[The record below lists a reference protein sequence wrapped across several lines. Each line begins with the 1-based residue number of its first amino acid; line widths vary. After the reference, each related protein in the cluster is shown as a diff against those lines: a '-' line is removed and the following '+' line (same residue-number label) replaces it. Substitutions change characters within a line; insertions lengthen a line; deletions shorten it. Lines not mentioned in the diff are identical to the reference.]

1 MTDPQDFMDDLYLGL
16 LKQGWTLNDID
27 TMDISYYLHLV
38 KKAQETETAYI
49 DEVL

>member
-1 MTDPQDFMDDLYLGL
+1 MDDLYLGL

-27 TMDISYYLHLV
+27 TMDIGYYLHLL
-38 KKAQETETAYI
+38 KKAQEAETAYI

>member
-1 MTDPQDFMDDLYLGL
+1 MDDLYLGL
-16 LKQGWTLNDID
+16 LRQGWTLNDID
-27 TMDISYYLHLV
+27 TMDIGYYLHLV

>member
-1 MTDPQDFMDDLYLGL
+1 MDALYLGL
-16 LKQGWTLNDID
+16 LRQGWTLNDID
-27 TMDISYYLHLV
+27 TMDIAYYLHLV